1 MKINYD
7 RKADAMYI
15 HLGKAKYFE
24 SDEVSPGIIV
34 DYDKSKKVI
43 GIEVLNASKTFLRDA
58 LKAFKLKAEAS
69 KA

>member
-1 MKINYD
+1 MKIRYD
-7 RKADAMYI
+7 KQADAMYI
-15 HLGKAKYFE
+15 SLSKSKYFE

-58 LKAFKLKAEAS
+58 RKAFGLRTIAS